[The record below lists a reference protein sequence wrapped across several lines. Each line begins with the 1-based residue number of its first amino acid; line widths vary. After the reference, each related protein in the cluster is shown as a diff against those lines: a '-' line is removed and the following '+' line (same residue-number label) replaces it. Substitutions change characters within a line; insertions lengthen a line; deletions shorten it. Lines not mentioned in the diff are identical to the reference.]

1 MSNVPDTG
9 SWWPSLNRQ
18 LTPRRIV
25 RKFDRIGELPN
36 IPSGGAP
43 DMGVTVTAEVNEKW
57 R

>member
-43 DMGVTVTAEVNEKW
+43 DMGVIVTAEVNEKW